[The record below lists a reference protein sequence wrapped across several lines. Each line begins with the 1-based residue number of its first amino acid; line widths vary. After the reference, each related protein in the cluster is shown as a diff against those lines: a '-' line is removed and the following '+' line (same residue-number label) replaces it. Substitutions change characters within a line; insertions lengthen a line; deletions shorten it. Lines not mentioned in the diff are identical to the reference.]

1 MIVTK
6 HISLDKECVDKLKPY
21 VEKHSSNF
29 SAAVR
34 EIIEK
39 AGKSGLPATSLAIDS
54 SLFKWILDE
63 IDGTLVPDTVLDEII
78 DPWLINSM
86 SKLEDY
92 LNRRLCELGWDIDLA
107 LKCDNEKNPSEV
119 LLEIRGSHPRIRFTA
134 CLLSQYLI
142 KNSLDRA
149 PLKITSIADLN
160 DCIKIELSRSNKAEA
175 QKSLVNFFG
184 GKDEIIKTINNRP
197 DFWRSLIN
205 RHILSNY
212 NMVTVHRNYFEDL
225 LAGKVPA
232 GEITIETLAR
242 KPIREIPLKE
252 MLFLIKEVYETS
264 RVADRVDIDN
274 DTAIVSHGYR
284 TMEAVEKLKQSLVAL
299 LESNG
304 HLYDVKST
312 ASMIVLTHRPDV
324 GIKINEIVENLK
336 SSNNRVDQELL
347 VFMGFLKGLKDTP
360 DIPVSLNAL
369 GRRIGESLMKEYE
382 RENNIK
388 SWNLET
394 FQKALTVIDSRL
406 HRESD
411 WKLEGRNLL
420 YRINKCNI
428 ASGGD
433 TFDTYVCH
441 TIRETFKGALDY
453 AFGDKAELEIKK
465 LLTHGDN
472 FCEVM
477 IRVPQGYS
485 F

>member
-6 HISLDKECVDKLKPY
+6 HISLDKDCVEKLKPY

-39 AGKSGLPATSLAIDS
+39 AGETGLPAASLAIDS
-54 SLFKWILDE
+54 SLFEWILNE

-78 DPWLINSM
+78 DPGLINSM

-92 LNRRLCELGWDIDLA
+92 LNHRLGELGWNIDLV
-107 LKCDNEKNPSEV
+107 LKYDNEKHPSDV
-119 LLEIRGSHPRIRFTA
+119 LIEIRGSHPKIRFAA
-134 CLLSQYLI
+134 CILSQYLI

-149 PLKITSIADLN
+149 PLEIKSITDLN
-160 DCIKIELSRSNKAEA
+160 DCIKLELSRSNKTDA
-175 QKSLVNFFG
+175 QKSLIAFFG
-184 GKDEIIKTINNRP
+184 GMDEVIKTINNRP
-197 DFWRSLIN
+197 AFWKALIN
-205 RHILSNY
+205 RHISSNY

-232 GEITIETLAR
+232 GEITIENLAR
-242 KPIREIPLKE
+242 KPIKEIPLKE
-252 MLFLIKEVYETS
+252 MLFLIKEVYETA
-264 RVADRVDIDN
+264 RVADRVDIDS
-274 DTAIVSHGYR
+274 DTVIVYHGYR
-284 TMEAVEKLKQSLVAL
+284 TTEAIEKLKKSLVML

-324 GIKINEIVENLK
+324 GVKINEIVENLK
-336 SSNNRVDQELL
+336 TSNSRVDQELL
-347 VFMGFLKGLKDTP
+347 MFMGFLKGLKDTP

-369 GRRIGESLMKEYE
+369 GRRIGESLMQEYE
-382 RENNIK
+382 REKNIK
-388 SWNLET
+388 TWNLET
-394 FQKALTVIDSRL
+394 FQKALTIIDSKL

-428 ASGGD
+428 ASEGD
-433 TFDTYVCH
+433 MFDTYVCH

-477 IRVPQGYS
+477 IRTP
-485 F
+485 

>member
-1 MIVTK
+1 MTVTK
-6 HISLDKECVDKLKPY
+6 HISLDKECVEKLKPY

-39 AGKSGLPATSLAIDS
+39 AGHSGLPATSLAIDN

-63 IDGTLVPDTVLDEII
+63 IEGTLVPDAVLDEII
-78 DPWLINSM
+78 DPRLINSM
-86 SKLEDY
+86 GNLEAY

-107 LKCDNEKNPSEV
+107 LRCDNEKSSSSV
-119 LLEIRGSHPRIRFTA
+119 LMEIRGSHPKIRFTA
-134 CLLSQYLI
+134 CLLSQYFV
-142 KNSLDRA
+142 KNSLSS
-149 PLKITSIADLN
+149 PLAITSITDLN
-160 DCIKIELSRSNKAEA
+160 DCIKVELSKSNRAEA
-175 QKSLVNFFG
+175 KKSLVTFFG
-184 GKDEIIKTINNRP
+184 GKDEIIKTIGNRP
-197 DFWRSLIN
+197 DFWKALIN

-212 NMVTVHRNYFEDL
+212 NMVTVHRNYFEDM

-232 GEITIETLAR
+232 GEIMIETLAKR
-242 KPIREIPLKE
+242 PIREIPLKE

-274 DTAIVSHGYR
+274 DTVIVSHGYR
-284 TMEAVEKLKQSLVAL
+284 TREAIEKLKLSLAAL

-304 HLYDVKST
+304 HLFDVKST

-324 GIKINEIVENLK
+324 GVKINEIVENLK
-336 SSNNRVDQELL
+336 TSNSRVDQELL

-360 DIPVSLNAL
+360 NIPVSLNAL
-369 GRRIGESLMKEYE
+369 GRRIGESLMAEYE
-382 RENNIK
+382 RENCIK

-394 FQKALTVIDSRL
+394 FQKALTAIDSKL

-428 ASGGD
+428 ASEGN
-433 TFDTYVCH
+433 TFDTYVCR
-441 TIRETFKGALDY
+441 TIREAFKGALSY

-472 FCEVM
+472 FCEVV
-477 IRVPQGYS
+477 IRTR
-485 F
+485 

>member
-1 MIVTK
+1 MVVTK
-6 HISLDKECVDKLKPY
+6 HISLDKECVEKLKPY

-63 IDGTLVPDTVLDEII
+63 VDGTLVPDAIVDEII

-92 LNRRLCELGWDIDLA
+92 LNRRLCELGWDIELA
-107 LKCDNEKNPSEV
+107 LRYDNEKNPSYV
-119 LLEIRGSHPRIRFTA
+119 LMEIRGSHHKIRFVT

-142 KNSLDRA
+142 KNSVNPSLR
-149 PLKITSIADLN
+149 IASVTDLSN
-160 DCIKIELSRSNKAEA
+160 CIKVELSKSNRAEA
-175 QKSLVNFFG
+175 QKSLITFFG
-184 GKDEIIKTINNRP
+184 GKDEIIKTIDNHP
-197 DFWRSLIN
+197 DFWKALIS

-212 NMVTVHRNYFEDL
+212 NMVTIHRNYFEDL
-225 LAGKVPA
+225 LAGKVPV
-232 GEITIETLAR
+232 GEITIETLSK

-252 MLFLIKEVYETS
+252 MLLLIKEVYETS

-274 DTAIVSHGYR
+274 DTIIVSHGYR
-284 TMEAVEKLKQSLVAL
+284 TREAIEKLKQSFVAL

-324 GIKINEIVENLK
+324 GVKINEIVENLK
-336 SSNNRVDQELL
+336 TSNSRVDQELL

-369 GRRIGESLMKEYE
+369 GKRIGESLMAEYE

-394 FQKALTVIDSRL
+394 FQKALTIVDSKL

-411 WKLEGRNLL
+411 WKLEEGNLL
-420 YRINKCNI
+420 YRINKCSI
-428 ASGGD
+428 AAEGD

-441 TIRETFKGALDY
+441 TIREAFKGALY
-453 AFGDKAELEIKK
+453 HAFGDKAELEIKK
-465 LLTHGDN
+465 LLTHGDS
-472 FCEVM
+472 FCEVV
-477 IRVPQGYS
+477 IRTR
-485 F
+485 

>member
-6 HISLDKECVDKLKPY
+6 HISLDKECVEKLKPY

-29 SAAVR
+29 SVAVR

-39 AGKSGLPATSLAIDS
+39 AGHSGLPATSLAIDN
-54 SLFKWILDE
+54 SLFQWLLDE
-63 IDGTLVPDTVLDEII
+63 IDGTLVPDNVLDEII
-78 DPWLINSM
+78 DPSLINSM

-92 LNRRLCELGWDIDLA
+92 LNHRLCELGWDIELV
-107 LKCDNEKNPSEV
+107 LKCDNEKNPSEL
-119 LLEIRGSHPRIRFTA
+119 LLEIRGSHHKIRFAA

-142 KNSLDRA
+142 KNSLNRA
-149 PLKITSIADLN
+149 PLQITSISDLN
-160 DCIKIELSRSNKAEA
+160 DCIKVELSRSNKKEA
-175 QKSLVNFFG
+175 KKSLITFFG
-184 GKDEIIKTINNRP
+184 GKDEIIKTIDNRP
-197 DFWRSLIN
+197 DFWRALIN

-225 LAGKVPA
+225 LAGKVPV
-232 GEITIETLAR
+232 GEITIETLAK

-252 MLFLIKEVYETS
+252 MLLLIKEVYETS
-264 RVADRVDIDN
+264 RVADRVDIEN
-274 DTAIVSHGYR
+274 DSVIVSHGYR
-284 TMEAVEKLKQSLVAL
+284 TREAVEKLKQSLVAL

-304 HLYDVKST
+304 HLFDVKST

-324 GIKINEIVENLK
+324 GVKINEIVENLK
-336 SSNNRVDQELL
+336 TSNSRVDQELL

-369 GRRIGESLMKEYE
+369 GRRIGESLMRGYE

-394 FQKALTVIDSRL
+394 FQKALTIIDSKL
-406 HRESD
+406 HRESN
-411 WKLEGRNLL
+411 WKLEGKNLL
-420 YRINKCNI
+420 YRINKCNF
-428 ASGGD
+428 ATEGD
-433 TFDTYVCH
+433 TFDAYVCR

-472 FCEVM
+472 FCEVV
-477 IRVPQGYS
+477 IRTR
-485 F
+485 